1 MVATKSAIHG
11 DRDKILGFRQ
21 EEKPLAL
28 QVGGSEIDDLK
39 KCSKIAKSY
48 NYDEINLNVG
58 CPSKAVQKEVLVPV

>member
-1 MVATKSAIHG
+1 MSKTKDILLEPVASNNPI
-11 DRDKILGFRQ
+11 
-21 EEKPLAL
+21 AL

-58 CPSKAVQKEVLVPV
+58 